1 MKTFII
7 VLFVSFNYAVVSAQN
22 EIHKKTVENFV
33 LEFINNNFNGIT

>member
-7 VLFVSFNYAVVSAQN
+7 VLFVSFNHAVVSAQN
-22 EIHKKTVENFV
+22 EINKKTVENFV